1 MPVGSSPGSWLPWA
15 IGAWSEQ
22 HDCGCVL
29 FGPEE
34 PPGLWA
40 AASLYRWGNRP
51 RVQPSN
57 RGHKAGRSRGGL
69 SLGLCISGL
78 FFTFLFLL
86 SLSFILGT
94 KCSTGLSYL
103 ISQDLA
109 LAVII
114 IPDLEG
120 ERWERLSLAPGGS
133 RALELFL
140 FRSQQPVKLCT
151 SK

>member
-1 MPVGSSPGSWLPWA
+1 MHF
-15 IGAWSEQ
+15 GA
-22 HDCGCVL
+22 L
-29 FGPEE
+29 
-34 PPGLWA
+34 
-40 AASLYRWGNRP
+40 
-51 RVQPSN
+51 
-57 RGHKAGRSRGGL
+57 
-69 SLGLCISGL
+69 L
-78 FFTFLFLL
+78 FFTFLFPL

-114 IPDLEG
+114 IPVLEG
-120 ERWERLSLAPGGS
+120 EKWERLSLAPGGS

-140 FRSQQPVKLCT
+140 FGSQQSVKLCT